1 MYVHERDDTS
11 EQNVL
16 IIFVM
21 RYVNFR
27 GNSVSCIEITVT
39 NSISIG
45 ILLCLS
51 NTVMK
56 IMYDMYNV
64 IERKRRKVSI
74 SMISYTLR
82 IS

>member
-27 GNSVSCIEITVT
+27 GNTVSCIEITVT